1 MVNNVEKAGFRG
13 AKRLFVL
20 DVPCEMMPVLLE
32 RLTLRSSIG
41 EETDLA
47 LVRSVA
53 LETKTM
59 MLRLGQRGQ
68 Y

>member
-1 MVNNVEKAGFRG
+1 M
-13 AKRLFVL
+13 
-20 DVPCEMMPVLLE
+20 LLE

-47 LVRSVA
+47 LVRSVS

-59 MLRLGQRGQ
+59 MLRSGTKTPLKQV
-68 Y
+68 